1 VSHYRILC
9 KIGGGGM
16 GVVYEA
22 EDIKLGRHIAL
33 KFLPDEFAHNA
44 QTLSRFQREAKA
56 AGSLNHPNICTVY
69 DIDEADG
76 RTYIAME
83 LLKGQTLRRRIAGK
97 ALEIETV
104 LELGIQISDALEAA
118 HAKGII
124 HQDLKAANIF
134 LTTRGQVK
142 ILDFGL
148 AKVILKKPE
157 RVAMSAPT
165 IESEKPLTGSGS
177 VLGTF
182 AYMSPEQIRGK
193 ELDARTDLFSFG
205 VVLYEMCTGT
215 LPFRSST
222 MRATFDSIL
231 NRAPLPVVGINSDI
245 PPKLEEVINKALE
258 KDREVRYQSAAKL
271 RADLQRLKRHRE
283 SQHNLRAIGGPVRAA
298 EQFGLPAVLATAAS
312 SSAPV
317 SVSSVASKVVKGTEV
332 GRSWISKGTK
342 FGPYKII
349 SSIGRGGMGEVYR
362 AHDPRLGRDVAIK
375 VLPQIFATNANRL
388 RRFQQEAR
396 VTAALSHPN
405 ILAVHDV
412 GTAELS
418 PYVVSELLEGE
429 TLRDRLNCGSVPVRK
444 AIDLGLQIAS
454 GLAAA
459 HEKGIVHRDLK
470 PENLF
475 VTTEG
480 RIKILDFGLAQL
492 TTPQVNSSAEVA
504 TVDYGTAPGVVIGTV
519 GYMSPEQVR
528 AKSTDHRTDIFAFG
542 VILYEMLSGRK
553 AFDGDTPADTLSAI
567 LTHDL
572 PDLSASNR
580 AIPPAL
586 DRVVRRCLEKKAD
599 ERFQSVRDAAFALE
613 AISVDSVPSSGVRH
627 RRRHLQNSTNEAG
640 RRSPTDIG
648 LSGFR
653 AQHSSIA
660 VLPFVNLSDSPDS
673 DYFSDGLAE
682 ELIGALAIVP
692 GLQVAAR
699 TSSFHFRDA
708 ELDIRE
714 IGKELNV
721 SSILEGSVRKSGTQL
736 RIMVQLISVDDGFLI
751 WSRKY
756 DREMADIFEI
766 QQEIARSIVPEITR
780 GRKVS
785 SALPPPVTHD
795 PEAYDLYLQGRFL
808 WNKRTAQDLQKAT
821 ECFQQAITR
830 DSGFA
835 TALAGMA
842 DCYATQA
849 IYGMR
854 APEHVIPLAKEAAT
868 KALTIDAGLAEA
880 HTSLGCVKAV
890 YDWDWQGAE
899 QDLRRAIAINPRYST
914 AHQWYAT
921 NCLLPSERFEEA
933 RTELELACGLDP
945 FSLVIQTTAGLQ
957 LLLERNG
964 DLAIKKLK
972 KVLELDE
979 YFGMAHY
986 FLGQAYLEQSR
997 HAEAINA
1004 LERAVDLTASSSE
1017 TIAMLGCAQAAAGN
1031 RTKALQLLAQLNYR
1045 CRSSYV
1051 SPVVLAQLLLACG
1064 EREQALEFLQRARHT
1079 RASDLVWIKV
1089 RSLFDA
1095 LRHEPKFA
1103 QICNE
1108 MRL

>member
-9 KIGGGGM
+9 KIGGGGR

-22 EDIKLGRHIAL
+22 EDIKFGRHVAL
-33 KFLPDEFAHNA
+33 KFLPGSFGRDPL
-44 QTLSRFQREAKA
+44 TLSRVLREAKA

-69 DIDEADG
+69 DIDEIDG
-76 RTYIAME
+76 RIYIATE

-97 ALEIETV
+97 ALAIETV

-118 HAKGII
+118 HARGII

-134 LTTRGQVK
+134 VTTRGQVK
-142 ILDFGL
+142 ILDFAL
-148 AKVILKKPE
+148 ARVILKKPE
-157 RVAMSAPT
+157 SVAMSAPT
-165 IESEKPLTGSGS
+165 IESEKTLTGPRSA
-177 VLGTF
+177 LGTV

-193 ELDARTDLFSFG
+193 ELDVRTDLFSFG

-231 NRAPLPVVGINSDI
+231 NRAPLPVVGINPVI
-245 PPKLEEVINKALE
+245 PPKLEEVVKKALE
-258 KDREVRYQSAAKL
+258 KDRDVRYQSAATL
-271 RADLQRLKRHRE
+271 RADLQRLKQHTE
-283 SQHNLRAIGGPVRAA
+283 SQHSLRAVCGPVRAG
-298 EQFGLPAVLATAAS
+298 EQSGLPAVVATAAS
-312 SSAPV
+312 GLAPV
-317 SVSSVASKVVKGTEV
+317 SVSSVASKVVESTEV
-332 GRSWISKGTK
+332 GRSWISEGTK

-349 SSIGRGGMGEVYR
+349 SSIGRGGMGEIYR
-362 AHDPRLGRDVAIK
+362 AQDPRLGRDVALK
-375 VLPQIFATNANRL
+375 VLPQIFATNADRL

-396 VTAALSHPN
+396 LTAALSHPN
-405 ILAVHDV
+405 ILAVYDV

-429 TLRDRLNCGSVPVRK
+429 TLRDRLNCGPVPVRK
-444 AIDLGLQIAS
+444 AIDLSLQIAS

-459 HEKGIVHRDLK
+459 HQKGIVHRDLK

-475 VTTEG
+475 LTREG

-492 TTPQVNSSAEVA
+492 ATSQVDKTGEIA
-504 TVDYGTAPGVVIGTV
+504 TVDDGTAPGVLIGTV

-528 AKSTDHRTDIFAFG
+528 GKSTDHRTDIFAFG
-542 VILYEMLSGRK
+542 VILYEMLSGRRT
-553 AFDGDTPADTLSAI
+553 FDGDTSVDKLSAI
-567 LTHDL
+567 LTHDP

-613 AISVDSVPSSGVRH
+613 AISVDSVPSSDGK
-627 RRRHLQNSTNEAG
+627 RRRRYLQNFGNGAA
-640 RRSPTDIG
+640 RRSSTGIAPSG
-648 LSGFR
+648 LR
-653 AQHSSIA
+653 AQRSSIA
-660 VLPFVNLSDSPDS
+660 VLPFVNLSDSPES

-682 ELIGALAIVP
+682 ELIGALAAVP

-699 TSSFHFRDA
+699 SSSFHFRGA
-708 ELDIRE
+708 GLDIHE

-721 SSILEGSVRKSGTQL
+721 GSILEGSVRKSGTQL
-736 RIMVQLISVDDGFLI
+736 RIIVQLINVVDGFLL

-766 QQEIARSIVPEITR
+766 QEEIARTIVPEIAL

-785 SALPPPVTHD
+785 MPLTPPTCD
-795 PEAYDLYLQGRFL
+795 PEAYDLYLQGRFH
-808 WNKRTAQDLQKAT
+808 WNKRTAEDLQKAI
-821 ECFQQAITR
+821 ECFQQAIAR

-854 APEHVIPLAKEAAT
+854 APQHVIPLAKEAAT

-880 HTSLGCVKAV
+880 YTSLGCVKAV

-899 QDLRRAIAINPRYST
+899 QDLHRAIAINPRYST

-945 FSLVIQTTAGLQ
+945 FSLVIQTTVGLQ
-957 LLLERNG
+957 LLLEHND

-979 YFGMAHY
+979 NFGMAHY

-1017 TIAMLGCAQAAAGN
+1017 TIAMLGCAHAAAGN
-1031 RTKALQLLAQLNYR
+1031 RAKALQLLAQLNNR
-1045 CRSSYV
+1045 CRTSYV

-1064 EREQALEFLQRARHT
+1064 EREQALEFLQRAHHT

-1095 LRHEPKFA
+1095 LRHELKFA